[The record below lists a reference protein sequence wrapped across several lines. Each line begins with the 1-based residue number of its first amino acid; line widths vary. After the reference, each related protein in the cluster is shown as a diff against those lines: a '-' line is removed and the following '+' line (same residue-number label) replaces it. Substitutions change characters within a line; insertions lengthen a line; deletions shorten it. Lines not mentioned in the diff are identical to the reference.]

1 MAANRFSLNEGSLV
15 RRTALH
21 VVVFVLGTALF
32 LALASL
38 VLTSIGKRVV
48 NPPEKS
54 ASASGEDPGS
64 GEDTPGASPTTPS
77 RPSLRPPRKRKVDVV
92 KPPEEEDQ

>member
-21 VVVFVLGTALF
+21 VAVFVLGTALF

-54 ASASGEDPGS
+54 ASGEDSGS

-77 RPSLRPPRKRKVDVV
+77 RPSLRPPRKKKADVV

>member
-21 VVVFVLGTALF
+21 VAAFVLGTALF
-32 LALASL
+32 LAVASL
-38 VLTSIGKRVV
+38 VLTAIGKRVV

-54 ASASGEDPGS
+54 ASAEDTGS
-64 GEDTPGASPTTPS
+64 GDDTPAAGATTPS
-77 RPSLRPPRKRKVDVV
+77 KLNLRPPRKKKPDVA
-92 KPPEEEDQ
+92 KPPEEEEQ